1 MRRHRQK
8 ETDTMT
14 KSFEVIATSTGHSF
28 GVYEAD
34 SEAAAIAA
42 MIADSGAPAGTEPDA
57 DIVAKQVEG

>member
-1 MRRHRQK
+1 
-8 ETDTMT
+8 MT